1 MAKLIQTQSNPAFAV
16 IFVFV
21 REAKIQGLR
30 LQSASWRGVWIWS
43 STRIGPRGEMVG
55 KVFKYDVSR
64 KGMGKKW
71 GRWEIM
77 QRKTVTSTFRRVL
90 KPNALVL
97 AGQPEGYWRRCHTPR
112 PAVDQIEGHGV
123 ALPGTSRAYMVLAQS
138 WNFDK
143 IVQAD
148 AQHWDLRRVRQ
159 EFPCLEITSDLG
171 RDFMTAPY
179 ASPQAL
185 TSFTGELVK
194 SQVMAWKGFSAVSTY
209 PPTSPNFFAS
219 DTGRNSV
226 LLNFLHHHL
235 PGYPQV
241 PIHISNTDPVVQ
253 HLRTNAED
261 LGIASEDI
269 VIACETC

>member
-1 MAKLIQTQSNPAFAV
+1 
-16 IFVFV
+16 
-21 REAKIQGLR
+21 
-30 LQSASWRGVWIWS
+30 
-43 STRIGPRGEMVG
+43 
-55 KVFKYDVSR
+55 
-64 KGMGKKW
+64 
-71 GRWEIM
+71 
-77 QRKTVTSTFRRVL
+77 
-90 KPNALVL
+90 
-97 AGQPEGYWRRCHTPR
+97 
-112 PAVDQIEGHGV
+112 
-123 ALPGTSRAYMVLAQS
+123 
-138 WNFDK
+138 
-143 IVQAD
+143 
-148 AQHWDLRRVRQ
+148 
-159 EFPCLEITSDLG
+159 
-171 RDFMTAPY
+171 MTAPY

-269 VIACETC
+269 VRRMVLKCVDALTSGATATAGDRLRDMLKQRDVRGAWIQGPYDY